1 MSAAATAV
9 DLDEPFQV
17 DMEIGGRKMKRLV
30 SIRQLY
36 ELAKSGD
43 HQAMLQMLQDFPD
56 LEPRHCEL

>member
-17 DMEIGGRKMKRLV
+17 DMQIGGRKMKRLV

-36 ELAKSGD
+36 ELAKGRD
-43 HQAMLQMLQDFPD
+43 HQVVHQMLQDFPD
-56 LEPRHCEL
+56 LEPRHCER